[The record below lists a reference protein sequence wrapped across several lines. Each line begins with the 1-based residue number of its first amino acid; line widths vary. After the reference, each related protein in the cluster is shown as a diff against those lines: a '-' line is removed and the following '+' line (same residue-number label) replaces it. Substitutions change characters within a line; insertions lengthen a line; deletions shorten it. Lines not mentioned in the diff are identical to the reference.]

1 MLFCFL
7 TVQFSMNPSN
17 SSIMIE
23 KLLLQKYLFNG
34 LTFTSYAFERKMR
47 KKTTTLDWTDM
58 TCRFV
63 CLFIYHFCLFV
74 YQSTPSF
81 CLHIFVVCCSR
92 LSYLLDHLNV
102 CMTFYLKLNSLLRPI
117 STFECLFFYLTY
129 HCQSIC
135 KVSQYL
141 FARL

>member
-7 TVQFSMNPSN
+7 TIQFSMNPSN
-17 SSIMIE
+17 FSIMIE
-23 KLLLQKYLFNG
+23 ILLLQKYLFYG

-81 CLHIFVVCCSR
+81 CCSR
-92 LSYLLDHLNV
+92 LSYLLDYLNV

-117 STFECLFFYLTY
+117 STFECLLFYLTY
-129 HCQSIC
+129 HC
-135 KVSQYL
+135 
-141 FARL
+141 